1 MNTVVNE
8 DKQFELWQAFHQTH
22 ILVTKARQ
30 KELKKYATTTAQAAA
45 LDCIHHSRNKA
56 NPNQISKWLLLEAQS
71 VSTLLNR
78 MERAGLIRRSQDP
91 DKKNAIRVRMTRKG
105 EELYSQIVKRESI
118 HRMLNSLSSIESEQL
133 MQSLKKLKSEA
144 CKLLSA
150 SLYHEFMK
158 ETDSNH
164 QS

>member
-1 MNTVVNE
+1 MNTVVNK
-8 DKQFELWQAFHQTH
+8 DQQFELWQAFHQTH

-30 KELKKYATTTAQAAA
+30 KELKDYATTTAQAAA
-45 LDCIHHSRNKA
+45 LDCIHHSGNRA

-78 MERAGLIRRSQDP
+78 MERAGLITRSQDP

-105 EELYSQIVKRESI
+105 KDLYSQIVKRKSI
-118 HRMLNSLSSIESEQL
+118 HRMLNSLSDIESEQL
-133 MQSLKKLKSEA
+133 TQSLKKLQNEA

-150 SLYHEFMK
+150 SLYREFMN
-158 ETDSNH
+158 ETDFNN
-164 QS
+164 QK